1 MSAVRGERPTAT
13 STFSA
18 CFFCGLPFG
27 SVQLTSAPSLF
38 FSIFVSL
45 IARFTSMPRFLN
57 SRSSSLEISSS
68 STGTTRGSISRIVTS
83 APKLL
88 KIDANSTPT
97 APDPITTSDFGISA
111 IFKIS

>member
-1 MSAVRGERPTAT
+1 
-13 STFSA
+13 
-18 CFFCGLPFG
+18 
-27 SVQLTSAPSLF
+27 
-38 FSIFVSL
+38 
-45 IARFTSMPRFLN
+45 MPRFLN
-57 SRSSSLEISSS
+57 SRSSSFVISSS

-111 IFKIS
+111 IFRIS